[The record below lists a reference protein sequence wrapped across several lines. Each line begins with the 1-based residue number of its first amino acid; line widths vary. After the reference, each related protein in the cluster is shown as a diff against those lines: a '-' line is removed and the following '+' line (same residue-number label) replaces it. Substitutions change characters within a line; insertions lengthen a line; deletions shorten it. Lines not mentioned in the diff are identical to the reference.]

1 MKGMFKRALAGVA
14 AAALAAT
21 GLALGA
27 GAANAANSDPADS
40 PTGTTITV
48 KNPVAG
54 HTYAA
59 YDFATFTFTG
69 KVDDEATATVATTAY
84 KDQIETAGASQDP
97 TISEWY
103 AANPQYDGNPAAYL
117 TTLTGSSLRG
127 FVDKMTNLADSLTDV
142 AGSVTATET
151 DVTNG
156 YATITGLQP
165 GHWYFVTDTV
175 GTGDNVTV
183 RGKIVVV
190 ATTMVSGG
198 KQYTLIVN
206 PTDLDSTQSGIEA
219 MGVFNAKADSPT
231 PIDKDV
237 KKTACTD
244 ASMKTS
250 IDNDGSVEVGQT
262 VYYKVEITVPEAA
275 AGYTDYTMTIKD
287 TASAG
292 IAVQNDFVL
301 SVVDGSSL
309 VKGEDYTIDPD
320 SVQSNGSEET
330 TVTITVKNAN
340 KLACKTIT
348 VTYSGVITKEI
359 TNTGS
364 ADNKV
369 DVDGTGRTT
378 HTVTSTGFQFTKYG
392 VDKGQNVNTT
402 VDELAKLNGVSFTI
416 LNGDSSAVALK
427 FTKDDESGAY
437 VLDANGSKT
446 VTTDG
451 NGVVTVKGLKAGDY
465 TVVESTDGASAQGY
479 SKDYLAEFTIHVDA
493 KGNVTMPQGYT
504 NAHGLAKVDNTQKN
518 VNVYNVKDFTQLP
531 VTGAAGTVLFTVLGL
546 LIAGAGALAYMK
558 SRNVKHALRG

>member
-14 AAALAAT
+14 ATALAVT

-27 GAANAANSDPADS
+27 GAANAANGDPADS
-40 PTGTTITV
+40 STGTTITV
-48 KNPVAG
+48 NKPVAG

-59 YDFATFTFTG
+59 YDFAKFTFAG
-69 KVDDEATATVATTAY
+69 MVDGEATATVATTDY

-103 AANPQYDGNPAAYL
+103 TANPQYDGNPAAYL

-127 FVDKMTNLADSLTDV
+127 FVDKMTGLADSLTDP
-142 AGSVTATET
+142 AGFVTADAD
-151 DVTNG
+151 DVDAG
-156 YATITGLQP
+156 FATIKGLQP

-183 RGKIVVV
+183 RGKIAVV

-231 PIDKDV
+231 PTDEDV
-237 KKTACTD
+237 KKTAYTD

-275 AGYTDYTMTIKD
+275 ADYTDYTMTIKD

-292 IAVQNDFVL
+292 IKVNNDFTIAV
-301 SVVDGSSL
+301 
-309 VKGEDYTIDPD
+309 GETPLTEAQYTIDEF
-320 SVQSNGSEET
+320 QSDGTAET
-330 TVTITVKNAN
+330 TVTIRIPNAQTF
-340 KLACKTIT
+340 ADETIT

-364 ADNKV
+364 ANNKV
-369 DVDGTGRTT
+369 DVDGTGHTD

-392 VDKGQNVNTT
+392 VDKGQNVNTS
-402 VDELAKLNGVSFTI
+402 VSELDKLEGVSFTI
-416 LNGDSSAVALK
+416 LKGDDTLK
-427 FTKDDESGAY
+427 FTKDKESGAY

-465 TVVESTDGASAQGY
+465 TVVESEQGAQGY
-479 SKDYLAEFTIHVDA
+479 SKDYLAEFTIQVDA

-504 NAHGLAKVDNTQKN
+504 NAHGLAKVDAIQKN

-546 LIAGAGALAYMK
+546 LIAGAGALVYMK

>member
-1 MKGMFKRALAGVA
+1 MMKGMFKRALAGVA

-27 GAANAANSDPADS
+27 GAANAANGDPADS
-40 PTGTTITV
+40 STGTTITV

-54 HTYAA
+54 HKYAA
-59 YDFATFTFTG
+59 YDFATFTFAG
-69 KVDDEATATVATTAY
+69 MVGGEATATVLTTD
-84 KDQIETAGASQDP
+84 KTLGSLIETAAGETIQD
-97 TISEWY
+97 WY
-103 AANPQYDGNPAAYL
+103 ANNPQYKGNPAAYL

-127 FVDKMTNLADSLTDV
+127 FVDKMTNLADSLTSAD
-142 AGSVTATET
+142 GSVTAVA
-151 DVTNG
+151 DGDAV
-156 YATITGLQP
+156 ITGLQP

-175 GTGDNVTV
+175 ADADGNVTV
-183 RGKIVVV
+183 RGKIAVV

-206 PTDLDSTQSGIEA
+206 TTDLDSTQSGIEA

-231 PIDKDV
+231 PTDEDV
-237 KKTACTD
+237 KKTAYTD
-244 ASMKTS
+244 ESMQTS
-250 IDNDGSVEVGQT
+250 IDDNGSVEVGQT

-275 AGYTDYTMTIKD
+275 AEYTDYTMTITD

-292 IAVQNDFVL
+292 IKVNNEFTVTVDNTVLENATVEDFT
-301 SVVDGSSL
+301 SDGAQ
-309 VKGEDYTIDPD
+309 P
-320 SVQSNGSEET
+320 T

-340 KLACKTIT
+340 KLANKTIT

-364 ADNKV
+364 ANNKV
-369 DVDGTGRTT
+369 DVDGTGRTD

-402 VDELAKLNGVSFTI
+402 VSELDKLADVSFTI
-416 LNGDSSAVALK
+416 LKGDDTLK

-437 VLDANGSKT
+437 VLDPVRGTGT

-465 TVVESTDGASAQGY
+465 TVVESDEGAEGY
-479 SKDYLAEFTIHVDA
+479 SKAYLAKFTIRVAAD
-493 KGNVTMPQGYT
+493 GTVTMPDGYT
-504 NAHGLAKVDNTQKN
+504 NEHGLAKVDANGKN

-531 VTGAAGTVLFTVLGL
+531 VTGAAGTMLFTVLGL
-546 LIAGAGALAYMK
+546 LLVYMK